1 MSKVADKWQALGFK
15 RKPFID
21 LSRTNPFLTVKQ
33 RQQLKLLE
41 ELVHEGGHLLL
52 LLGVSGVG
60 KTTFLNTLKKNVAL
74 PGSETTIGLCEM
86 HGDHGVT
93 VAMIKGLLAKHLALD
108 DSADNFMSTLRPRL
122 VQLAQSNQRF
132 LLIIDD
138 AHELP
143 AETVRFILDV
153 VSELEEAE
161 HSLSILL
168 AGRLQLEH
176 LCVNSANV
184 NTDWNTGSSFTVILQ
199 PLDEEEVINYIKHG
213 LRQAGYRGVMPFSK
227 AQLIELSHDSKGIL
241 ARLVVMAVDI
251 LETKRRG
258 VASNRQILPRF
269 VKKVQATLR
278 PTEEPVAAHAPRN
291 IIQRKKMDIAE
302 NRNVKEDDKKKGYKG
317 IIASTLVIA
326 LFGMGWWIY
335 LGDPTPT
342 AVDVSKGEVISVEKD
357 GQWVKT
363 VVKPT
368 MNNAVVA
375 AAAVTPT
382 VNADVVAPSVTPVV
396 STTVVAPPVTTV
408 AAPSA
413 TSAVNATVAAPSA
426 TPVVN
431 ATVAAPSAT
440 PVVNTSVAAAPVTPV
455 VKDVPITTPIAN
467 DIPGIEAP
475 VAVANAEPAVS
486 TTPAAMVRPVVV
498 ATPAVA
504 AKPQKKDNPA
514 PVAVQKKATPVAPF
528 KAQGYTI
535 QIAGGT
541 DLTSVQKTVC
551 QLWTQQAKPRCSG
564 LPANLHYIHTI
575 KDNQDWYIATLGQ
588 YNSSAEAHTQ
598 LKQLPATVQKNT
610 PWVRSFAQ
618 IPSLTVVAAK

>member
-1 MSKVADKWQALGFK
+1 MSKVVDKWQALGFK

-21 LSRTNPFLTVKQ
+21 LSRTNPFLTTKQ

-41 ELVHEGGHLLL
+41 ELVREGGHLLL

-60 KTTFLNTLKKNVAL
+60 KTTFLNALKKNVAL
-74 PGSETTIGLCEM
+74 PGSQATIGLCEM

-108 DSADNFMSTLRPRL
+108 NSADNFMSILRPRL

-199 PLDEEEVINYIKHG
+199 PLGEEEVINYIKHG

-258 VASNRQILPRF
+258 VATKKQILPRF
-269 VKKVQATLR
+269 VKKIQATLR
-278 PTEEPVAAHAPRN
+278 PTEKPVTARTPRN
-291 IIQRKKMDIAE
+291 MTQGTKMDIAE
-302 NRNVKEDDKKKGYKG
+302 NRNVKEDEKRKGYKG
-317 IIASTLVIA
+317 IIASALAIA
-326 LFGMGWWIY
+326 LFGIGWWVY
-335 LGDPTPT
+335 LGEPTPT

-363 VVKPT
+363 VVKPA
-368 MNNAVVA
+368 MNTTVVA
-375 AAAVTPT
+375 AAAVTPEMDT
-382 VNADVVAPSVTPVV
+382 AAPVTPAV
-396 STTVVAPPVTTV
+396 TTTV
-408 AAPSA
+408 AAAS
-413 TSAVNATVAAPSA
+413 V
-426 TPVVN
+426 PVV
-431 ATVAAPSAT
+431 TT
-440 PVVNTSVAAAPVTPV
+440 PAAAAPVTPI
-455 VKDVPITTPIAN
+455 VKDVPITTSIAN
-467 DIPGIEAP
+467 DTPGFEAP
-475 VAVANAEPAVS
+475 VAVANAEPSPAVVVK
-486 TTPAAMVRPVVV
+486 PAVV

-504 AKPQKKDNPA
+504 AAPQKKNNPA
-514 PVAVQKKATPVAPF
+514 PVAAQKKATPAAPF

-541 DLTSVQKTVC
+541 DLISVQKTVC
-551 QLWTQQAKPRCSG
+551 QLWAQQAKPRCSG
-564 LPANLHYIHTI
+564 LPTNLHYIHTM
-575 KDNQDWYIATLGQ
+575 KDNQDWYIAVLGQ
-588 YNSSAEAHTQ
+588 YNSSAEARTQ

-618 IPSLTVVAAK
+618 IPSLTVVTAK

>member
-1 MSKVADKWQALGFK
+1 MSKVVDKWQALGFK

-21 LSRTNPFLTVKQ
+21 LSRTNPFLTAKQ

-41 ELVHEGGHLLL
+41 ELVREGGHLLL

-60 KTTFLNTLKKNVAL
+60 KTTFLNALKKNVAL
-74 PGSETTIGLCEM
+74 PGSEATIGLCEM
-86 HGDHGVT
+86 QGDHGVT

-108 DSADNFMSTLRPRL
+108 DSADNFMSNLRPRL

-251 LETKRRG
+251 LEKKRRG
-258 VASNRQILPRF
+258 VAPKRQILPQF

-278 PTEEPVAAHAPRN
+278 PTEEPVTARTPRSN
-291 IIQRKKMDIAE
+291 TQRDKMDIAE
-302 NRNVKEDDKKKGYKG
+302 NRSVKEDYEKKGYKG
-317 IIASTLVIA
+317 LIASALAIA

-363 VVKPT
+363 VVKPAV
-368 MNNAVVA
+368 NNTAVA
-375 AAAVTPT
+375 AASVTPV
-382 VNADVVAPSVTPVV
+382 VNADVVAPSVIPVV
-396 STTVVAPPVTTV
+396 TTTVAPATPAVATTV
-408 AAPSA
+408 AA
-413 TSAVNATVAAPSA
+413 AA
-426 TPVVN
+426 
-431 ATVAAPSAT
+431 
-440 PVVNTSVAAAPVTPV
+440 TPV

-467 DIPGIEAP
+467 DMPAIEAP

-486 TTPAAMVRPVVV
+486 TM
-498 ATPAVA
+498 PAVA
-504 AKPQKKDNPA
+504 AKPQNKNNPA
-514 PVAVQKKATPVAPF
+514 PVAVQKKATPAAPF

-551 QLWTQQAKPRCSG
+551 QLWTQQAKPHCSG
-564 LPANLHYIHTI
+564 LPANLHYIHTL
-575 KDNQDWYIATLGQ
+575 KDNQDWYIAALGQ
-588 YNSSAEAHTQ
+588 YNSSAEAQTQ

-618 IPSLTVVAAK
+618 IPSLTGVAAK

>member
-1 MSKVADKWQALGFK
+1 MSKVVDKWQALGFK

-21 LSRTNPFLTVKQ
+21 LSRTNPFLTAKQ

-41 ELVHEGGHLLL
+41 ELVREGGHLLL

-60 KTTFLNTLKKNVAL
+60 KTTFLNALKKNVAL
-74 PGSETTIGLCEM
+74 PCSEATIGLCEM
-86 HGDHGVT
+86 QGDHGVT

-108 DSADNFMSTLRPRL
+108 DSADNFMSNLRPRL

-161 HSLSILL
+161 QSLSILL

-199 PLDEEEVINYIKHG
+199 PLDDEEVINYIKHG

-251 LETKRRG
+251 LEKKRRG
-258 VASNRQILPRF
+258 MAPKRQILPQF

-278 PTEEPVAAHAPRN
+278 PTEEPVTTRTPRSN
-291 IIQRKKMDIAE
+291 TQRNKMDIAE
-302 NRNVKEDDKKKGYKG
+302 NRSVKEDNEKKGYKG
-317 IIASTLVIA
+317 LIASALAIA
-326 LFGMGWWIY
+326 LFGMGWWVY

-363 VVKPT
+363 VVKPVV
-368 MNNAVVA
+368 NNTAVA
-375 AAAVTPT
+375 AASVTPV
-382 VNADVVAPSVTPVV
+382 VNADVVAPSVIPVV
-396 STTVVAPPVTTV
+396 TTTVATAPAIPAVATTV
-408 AAPSA
+408 AAAA
-413 TSAVNATVAAPSA
+413 TS
-426 TPVVN
+426 
-431 ATVAAPSAT
+431 
-440 PVVNTSVAAAPVTPV
+440 V

-467 DIPGIEAP
+467 DMPAIEAP

-486 TTPAAMVRPVVV
+486 TTSAA
-498 ATPAVA
+498 A
-504 AKPQKKDNPA
+504 AKPQKQNNPA
-514 PVAVQKKATPVAPF
+514 PVAVQKKTTPAAPF

-551 QLWTQQAKPRCSG
+551 QLWTQQAKPHCSG
-564 LPANLHYIHTI
+564 LPANLHYIHTL
-575 KDNQDWYIATLGQ
+575 KDNQDWYIAALGQ
-588 YNSSAEAHTQ
+588 YNSSAVAQTQ

>member
-1 MSKVADKWQALGFK
+1 MSKVVDKWQALGFK

-41 ELVHEGGHLLL
+41 ELVREGGHLLL

-60 KTTFLNTLKKNVAL
+60 KTTFLNALKKNVAL
-74 PGSETTIGLCEM
+74 PGSEATIGLCEM
-86 HGDHGVT
+86 QGDHGVT

-108 DSADNFMSTLRPRL
+108 DSADNFMSILRPRL

-176 LCVNSANV
+176 LCVNSANA
-184 NTDWNTGSSFTVILQ
+184 NTDWNTGSSFTIILQ
-199 PLDEEEVINYIKHG
+199 PLDEEEVSNYIKHG

-227 AQLIELSHDSKGIL
+227 TQLIELSHDSKGIL

-258 VASNRQILPRF
+258 VAPNRKILPRF
-269 VKKVQATLR
+269 VKKKQTALR
-278 PTEEPVAAHAPRN
+278 PTEEPVAARAPHN
-291 IIQRKKMDIAE
+291 ITQRKKMDIAE
-302 NRNVKEDDKKKGYKG
+302 NRSVKKDDKKKGYKG
-317 IIASTLVIA
+317 LIASVLVIA
-326 LFGMGWWIY
+326 LFGMGWWVY

-363 VVKPT
+363 VVKPM
-368 MNNAVVA
+368 MNN
-375 AAAVTPT
+375 
-382 VNADVVAPSVTPVV
+382 
-396 STTVVAPPVTTV
+396 TVVATTTV
-408 AAPSA
+408 TPAA
-413 TSAVNATVAAPSA
+413 ND
-426 TPVVN
+426 
-431 ATVAAPSAT
+431 
-440 PVVNTSVAAAPVTPV
+440 APV
-455 VKDVPITTPIAN
+455 TTPIAN
-467 DIPGIEAP
+467 DDVPGLEAP

-486 TTPAAMVRPVVV
+486 TTPAAMVRPAAVATPVVV
-498 ATPAVA
+498 A
-504 AKPQKKDNPA
+504 KPQQKNNSA
-514 PVAVQKKATPVAPF
+514 PVAVQKKATPAASF
-528 KAQGYTI
+528 KTQGYTI

-541 DLTSVQKTVC
+541 DLTSVQKAVC

-564 LPANLHYIHTI
+564 LPENLHYIRTI

-598 LKQLPATVQKNT
+598 LKQLPATVQKNM